1 MGSSHGNLADARI
14 LNISDN
20 VIQNYSPFT
29 KKCMGFLVLKMS
41 HLFDHEQILQ
51 LIQINI
57 EGANPKS
64 TLKNY
69 RHLLPVS
76 ITLYFFLNQRFWNF
90 SKFFLLLKLL
100 CLIQGLIEK
109 EKVDIDGEKCVQI
122 SVVV

>member
-20 VIQNYSPFT
+20 VIRNYSPFT

-64 TLKNY
+64 TLKNH

-76 ITLYFFLNQRFWNF
+76 ITLDFFLNQRFWNF